1 MRPGT
6 TGWFIAVVLVGV
18 LPPLAVLAVVDSWA
32 GALPPTGTA
41 AANLV
46 VVGLTFAWAATVAA
60 VSARMQ
66 SAEMSSIL
74 ALAERRDPDS
84 AEGAA
89 HDRLADLLER
99 RDRQLQVLAAE
110 TAAAPISHGSVAVAV
125 HIVQMAR
132 KVTDDA
138 TWSLVVHQGS
148 QELPPGVYDAE
159 EGDPRPIEGLHQWA
173 ATATATDRREVP
185 SGPWGAFLILHLEP
199 GGQPST
205 LLMAPWEGRA
215 TPTGAEHALLTL
227 VAEHAA
233 SALDHA
239 LLYDRVQRQASELDR
254 LSSVQR
260 DFLRGVTHDLQSPL
274 ASISTIAADLR
285 QRTGHSADL
294 ATIEEQA
301 QRLRRMVA
309 QLLTMSAIEAGAVG
323 PRTDPMRT
331 APIVERVIR
340 SMRAADHEVAIAAA
354 GIDHLAIGDPD
365 RLEQVLWAVLDNAL
379 KYSPPGGEVSV
390 AIGTR
395 AEPDGLVAEIAVRDR
410 GVGMD
415 GKTRK
420 HAFDQFYRAQQARR
434 LVPNGSGIGL
444 YTARALMELMGGR
457 IEIDSELG
465 KGTTVRLSLP
475 AENAEQPPEIGGT
488 N

>member
-6 TGWFIAVVLVGV
+6 TGWFLAVLLVGV
-18 LPPLAVLAVVDSWA
+18 LPPLGLLAMVDSWA
-32 GALPPTGTA
+32 GSLPSTATA
-41 AANLV
+41 AGNAV
-46 VVGLTFAWAATVAA
+46 VIGLTFAWAAIVAA
-60 VSARMQ
+60 MSARMQ
-66 SAEMSSIL
+66 AAEISSIL
-74 ALAERRDPDS
+74 ALAERHDVES
-84 AEGAA
+84 AQGAA
-89 HDRLADLLER
+89 HDRLAGLLER

-110 TAAAPISHGSVAVAV
+110 TAAAPISQGSLAVAA
-125 HIVQMAR
+125 HIVHMAR

-148 QELPPGVYDAE
+148 PDLPPGVYEAE
-159 EGDPRPIEGLHQWA
+159 DGDPRPIEDLHQWA
-173 ATATATDRREVP
+173 ATATSMDRREVP

-199 GGQPST
+199 GGQPGT

-215 TPTGAEHALLTL
+215 TPSGAEHALLTL
-227 VAEHAA
+227 IAEHAA

-254 LSSVQR
+254 LSAIQR

-274 ASISTIAADLR
+274 ASISTIAAELA

-294 ATIEEQA
+294 DTIEEQA

-309 QLLTMSAIEAGAVG
+309 QLLTMSALEAGAVA
-323 PRTDPMRT
+323 PRMDPMRT
-331 APIVERVIR
+331 GPIVERVIR
-340 SMRAADHEVAIAAA
+340 SMRTTEHEITLTSA
-354 GIDHLAIGDPD
+354 GVDHLAIGDPD
-365 RLEQVLWAVLDNAL
+365 RLEQVLWAVLDNAI
-379 KYSPPGGEVSV
+379 KYSPPGGKVSV
-390 AIGTR
+390 TIGAR
-395 AEPDGLVAEIAVRDR
+395 ARSDGLVADIAVVDA

-415 GKTRK
+415 PITHER
-420 HAFDQFYRAQQARR
+420 AFDQFYRSEQARS

-457 IEIDSELG
+457 IDVESALG

-475 AENAEQPPEIGGT
+475 AETAEPPREVEGP
-488 N
+488 

>member
-1 MRPGT
+1 
-6 TGWFIAVVLVGV
+6 LVGI
-18 LPPLAVLAVVDSWA
+18 LPPVAVLAVVESWA
-32 GALPPTGTA
+32 TGLPAAGTA
-41 AANLV
+41 AANAV
-46 VVGLTFAWAATVAA
+46 VIGLAFAWAAIVAA

-74 ALAERRDPDS
+74 QLAERRDTDS
-84 AEGAA
+84 AQGAA
-89 HDRLADLLER
+89 HDRLAGLLER

-110 TAAAPISHGSVAVAV
+110 TAAAPISRGAVAVALHV
-125 HIVQMAR
+125 VQMAR

-138 TWSLVVHQGS
+138 TWSLVVHQGGP
-148 QELPPGVYDAE
+148 ELPPGVYEADDHE
-159 EGDPRPIEGLHQWA
+159 PRAIEDLHRWA
-173 ATATATDRREVP
+173 ATVAPASNGRREMP

-215 TPTGAEHALLTL
+215 TPTGAELTLLTL

-274 ASISTIAADLR
+274 AAISTIAADLR
-285 QRTGHSADL
+285 QRTGPSTDL
-294 ATIEEQA
+294 DTIEEQA

-309 QLLTMSAIEAGAVG
+309 QLLTMSAIEAGAVT

-331 APIVERVIR
+331 APIVERVMR
-340 SMRAADHEVAIAAA
+340 SMRAAGHEMTVIST
-354 GIDHLAIGDPD
+354 GPDHLAIGDPD
-365 RLEQVLWAVLDNAL
+365 RLEQVLWAVLDNAV
-379 KYSPPGGEVSV
+379 KYSPPGGPVSV
-390 AIGTR
+390 VIGAR
-395 AEPDGLVAEIAVRDR
+395 GEGDALVAEVAVTDA

-415 GKTRK
+415 KATRD
-420 HAFDQFYRAQQARR
+420 HAFDQFYRAEQARS

-444 YTARALMELMGGR
+444 STARALMDLMGGT

-465 KGTTVRLSLP
+465 KGATVRLSLP
-475 AENAEQPPEIGGT
+475 AETAERPPEFEAPD
-488 N
+488 